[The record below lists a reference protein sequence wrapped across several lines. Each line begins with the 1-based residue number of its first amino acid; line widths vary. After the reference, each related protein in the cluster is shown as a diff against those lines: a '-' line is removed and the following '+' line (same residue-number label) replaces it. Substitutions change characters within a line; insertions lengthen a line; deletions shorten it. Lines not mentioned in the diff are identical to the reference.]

1 MKISKTASS
10 LTNFKKHKY
19 CQNEPKFDGIFSK
32 YISSKKKN
40 GPYIINLDEY
50 ESIVTY
56 WTAFYVTAEN
66 VL

>member
-19 CQNEPKFDGIFSK
+19 CQNEPKCDGIFSK

-40 GPYIINLDEY
+40 GTYIINLDEY